1 VTDDIVVLGR
11 GQSITEAEVD
21 HERNLMALKAR
32 CKEKE
37 IVLNDDKTRVFADT
51 KREIAEA
58 TILGHDDPKF
68 ALELHVDSSH
78 RGLGCVLLQKI
89 CQSGQ
94 AEAWHNNVAGVT
106 QRFVFS
112 LPLS

>member
-1 VTDDIVVLGR
+1 MTDDIVVLGR

-51 KREIAEA
+51 KGK
-58 TILGHDDPKF
+58 L
-68 ALELHVDSSH
+68 
-78 RGLGCVLLQKI
+78 
-89 CQSGQ
+89 
-94 AEAWHNNVAGVT
+94 
-106 QRFVFS
+106 
-112 LPLS
+112 